1 MEQIYKKD
9 GTSLNIMTEEDMK
22 EINLVPY
29 INTSNWYYIQTAY
42 CINRVVT
49 IALLIR
55 SGTTDVKRT
64 QLINDEKFYPL
75 VDASGFVNIQSS
87 VNDVGKILDTKL
99 HSNGEIYIWI
109 KEALSYGE
117 LVTFI
122 YPLKS

>member
-1 MEQIYKKD
+1 MEQVYKKD
-9 GTSLNIMTEEDMK
+9 GTEIKIMTEEDMK
-22 EINLVPY
+22 AIDLVPY
-29 INTSNWYYIQTAY
+29 INTSDWYDIHAAY

-49 IALLIR
+49 IALQIR

-75 VDASGFVNIQSS
+75 GDAFGFVNIQSS
-87 VNDVGKILDTKL
+87 VNDVGKILDARL
-99 HSNGEIYIWI
+99 RSNGEIYIWI

-117 LVTFI
+117 FVTFI